1 MKSKSKQTKLNK
13 KQKKYIQNAKQYRIM
28 KIRVINMKQQLKNKK
43 HKSNQSQR
51 IETECK
57 MT

>member
-1 MKSKSKQTKLNK
+1 
-13 KQKKYIQNAKQYRIM
+13 M

-51 IETECK
+51 IETEYK